1 MSRLLLIRHAQASYG
16 ADDYDQLSPQGYDQA
31 SILGQAMVDRGL
43 EINAVY
49 VGPLKRQLQT
59 LTKVRE
65 AYEQE
70 GLAFPQHSVIKE
82 LEEHRGPAILK
93 ESMEAIVEEND
104 DIRKWHEERLQDP
117 TLHVKNGLLIFER
130 AMLLWATGKFSHHQP
145 VTYLDWAGFRS
156 QVKSGFEMIYGR
168 HKDEK
173 AKTIALFTSGGTI
186 SAILGHVL
194 GMQRDEDIINLNGIV
209 LNASISEFIFSGD
222 RITMKNFNDASHLP
236 TNMKTYV

>member
-16 ADDYDQLSPQGYDQA
+16 ADDYDQLSPKGYDQA
-31 SILGQAMVDRGL
+31 SILGTAMVDRGL
-43 EINAVY
+43 EIDAVY

-65 AYEQE
+65 AYEQK

-82 LEEHRGPAILK
+82 LEEHSL
-93 ESMEAIVEEND
+93 N
-104 DIRKWHEERLQDP
+104 
-117 TLHVKNGLLIFER
+117 VKNGLLIFER
-130 AMLLWATGKFSHHQP
+130 AMLLWATGKLSHHQP
-145 VTYLDWAGFRS
+145 DMYLDWAGFRS

-222 RITMKNFNDASHLP
+222 RITMKSFNDASHLP